1 MNRLSEDCC
10 GIEENQCFPMHR
22 LRVTFAQSWD
32 SQRLFGGSRRT
43 ATVFCMLAWLGE
55 VAALKPKAS
64 GEACPFQCPHTSRR
78 RNRRA
83 DHGDPGQAGA
93 EAGSRGGAASSVVAM
108 IGCRTF
114 IAQICA
120 MTTWPFDAR
129 AQQPTIPIFGPEDH
143 EAPHSSKRHVAIGT
157 KSFVIMTRSG

>member
-32 SQRLFGGSRRT
+32 SQRLFGGPRRT
-43 ATVFCMLAWLGE
+43 ATVFCMLAWLGG
-55 VAALKPKAS
+55 S
-64 GEACPFQCPHTSRR
+64 GC
-78 RNRRA
+78 
-83 DHGDPGQAGA
+83 A
-93 EAGSRGGAASSVVAM
+93 EAKG
-108 IGCRTF
+108 F

-120 MTTWPFDAR
+120 MTTWPVDAR

-157 KSFVIMTRSG
+157 KSFVIMTRSGPS